1 GLKNPAYGD
10 YLLGNINRQPLAEIH
25 QTCLAS
31 ALHRD
36 IQAGVA
42 ACRAECEYFS
52 GGGGGAPVH
61 KLVENGGVAS
71 TRTSY
76 CALTQ
81 MVPTDLVLEA
91 YDRLEESWTGA
102 SVPPIAAVKTT
113 ASSPRLP

>member
-1 GLKNPAYGD
+1 
-10 YLLGNINRQPLAEIH
+10 LGNINRQSLAEIH

-42 ACRAECEYFS
+42 ACQAECEYFS
-52 GGGGGAPVH
+52 VCGGGAPVN
-61 KLVENGGVAS
+61 KFFENGSFAS

-91 YDRLEESWTGA
+91 YDRLEQSWTGDNA
-102 SVPPIAAVKTT
+102 PSTAELKSPLTSLAVAAV
-113 ASSPRLP
+113 ASPPRLS